1 MKRVLDFTAALFACI
16 LLSPLF
22 LVIALIILVTDGAPV
37 IHKHKRIGKDM
48 KKFTI
53 YKFRTMKNGTRLTA
67 TVNLTE
73 SDEQI
78 TPIGRILRKTSID
91 ELPQL
96 FNILKGDMSFVGPR
110 PLIIHEGDIH
120 RMRKEAG
127 VYAVRPGLTGWAQIN
142 GRDRV
147 TDEEKVRLDKE
158 YVEKQSIMFDLK
170 IMLMTVL
177 NVFKS
182 EGVVEGGEK

>member
-1 MKRVLDFTAALFACI
+1 
-16 LLSPLF
+16 
-22 LVIALIILVTDGAPV
+22 
-37 IHKHKRIGKDM
+37 
-48 KKFTI
+48 
-53 YKFRTMKNGTRLTA
+53 MKNGTRLTA

-127 VYAVRPGLTGWAQIN
+127 VYSVRPGLTGWAQIN

-170 IMLMTVL
+170 IMLMTVA

-182 EGVVEGGEK
+182 DGVVEGGEK